1 MKTTDTIIIVFSHT
15 DLLNNIVGGGKEHE
29 NDEIL
34 NGEKQRCSQYSNN
47 RWMSF
52 IVNDNHKC
60 LCVTFIKALDTK
72 NGWKN
77 RKNFFE
83 ESSIS

>member
-1 MKTTDTIIIVFSHT
+1 MLQSRYLLMKTTDTIIIVFSHT

-47 RWMSF
+47 R
-52 IVNDNHKC
+52 
-60 LCVTFIKALDTK
+60 
-72 NGWKN
+72 
-77 RKNFFE
+77 
-83 ESSIS
+83 

>member
-60 LCVTFIKALDTK
+60 LCVDVTLLKALDTK
-72 NGWKN
+72 NV
-77 RKNFFE
+77 
-83 ESSIS
+83 